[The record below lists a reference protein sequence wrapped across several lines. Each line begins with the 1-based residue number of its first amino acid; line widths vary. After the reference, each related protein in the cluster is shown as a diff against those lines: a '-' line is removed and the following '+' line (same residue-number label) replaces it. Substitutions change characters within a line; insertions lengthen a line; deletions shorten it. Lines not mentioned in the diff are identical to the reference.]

1 MKIIENPRIDTWKEI
16 LQRPAI
22 ETGALFGTVS
32 KVLDD
37 VRLNGDEALR
47 RYELEFDHVS
57 LEKLNV
63 EDGEFYEAVNYIP
76 EDLKKAIDVAYS
88 NIHKFHSAQRFEEI
102 KVETSPGVTCIQRS
116 VPISKVGLY
125 IPGGTAPLFSTVL
138 MLAIP
143 AKIAGCSEIVLCS
156 PPDRNGKINP
166 YILYAARIA
175 GVTNVYKVGG
185 AQAVAAMA
193 YGTESVS
200 KVDKIFG
207 PGNQYVVA
215 AKQLV
220 SLSDVAIDMPAG
232 PSEVEVLTDESSNPS
247 FVAAD
252 LLSQAEHGADSQVL
266 LVSTDRNMIDKVVV
280 ELEKQL
286 EELPRKEIAAKS
298 ISHSQA
304 IYVDNMET
312 AISIT
317 NEYAPEHLILSVK
330 NYNDIASKITNAGSV
345 FLGQYA
351 CESAGDYASGTNHTL
366 PTKAY
371 AKAYSGLC
379 MDSFMRKMTLQEL
392 TPQGIKSIGHAV
404 ELMAGAEGLDAH
416 KNAMTLRL
424 NSIKM

>member
-1 MKIIENPRIDTWKEI
+1 MKIIENPRIDIWKEI
-16 LQRPAI
+16 LQRPVI

-379 MDSFMRKMTLQEL
+379 LDSFMRKMTLQEL

-416 KNAMTLRL
+416 KNAMNLRL

>member
-1 MKIIENPRIDTWKEI
+1 MKIIENPRIDIWKEI

-63 EDGEFYEAVNYIP
+63 EDDEFYEAVNYIP

-166 YILYAARIA
+166 YILYSARIA

-193 YGTESVS
+193 YGTESVP

-232 PSEVEVLTDESSNPS
+232 PSEVEVLADESSNPS

-379 MDSFMRKMTLQEL
+379 LDSFMRKMTLQEL

>member
-16 LQRPAI
+16 LQRPVI
-22 ETGALFGTVS
+22 DTGALFGTVS

-175 GVTNVYKVGG
+175 GVTNAYKVGG

-193 YGTESVS
+193 YGTESVP

-266 LVSTDRNMIDKVVV
+266 LVSTERNMIDKVLV

-379 MDSFMRKMTLQEL
+379 LDSFMRKMTLQEL

>member
-16 LQRPAI
+16 LQRPVI

-175 GVTNVYKVGG
+175 GVTNAYKVGG

-193 YGTESVS
+193 YGTESVP

-232 PSEVEVLTDESSNPS
+232 PSEVEVLADESSNPS

-379 MDSFMRKMTLQEL
+379 LDSFMRKMTLQEL

>member
-16 LQRPAI
+16 LQRPVI

-175 GVTNVYKVGG
+175 GVTNAYKVGG

-193 YGTESVS
+193 YGTESVP

-286 EELPRKEIAAKS
+286 EELPRKKIAAKS

-379 MDSFMRKMTLQEL
+379 LDSFMRKMTLQEL

>member
-47 RYELEFDHVS
+47 RYELEFDHVN

-193 YGTESVS
+193 YGTESVP

-232 PSEVEVLTDESSNPS
+232 PSEVEVLADESSNPS

-379 MDSFMRKMTLQEL
+379 LDSFMRKMTLQEL